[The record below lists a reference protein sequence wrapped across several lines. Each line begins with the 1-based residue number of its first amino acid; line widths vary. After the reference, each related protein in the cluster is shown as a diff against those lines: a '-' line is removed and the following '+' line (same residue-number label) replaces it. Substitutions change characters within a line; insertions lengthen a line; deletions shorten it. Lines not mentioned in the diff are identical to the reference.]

1 MGLEHD
7 AGVVEQL
14 MGEWNSL
21 RVTEAYRRVHFTLR
35 RDEALVRWREGGP
48 HDEIAS
54 HFVEHRFARGEQ
66 ALGEVRELED
76 RSDVA
81 FAQCRSDLDGAE
93 SLSKND
99 REKTLAQVR
108 DVASRALREEMRYHT
123 ALMGTFHHEVNELTT
138 FVDETLARI

>member
-21 RVTEAYRRVHFTLR
+21 RVTEAYRRVHFTLL
-35 RDEALVRWREGGP
+35 RDEAIVRWSESGP
-48 HDEIAS
+48 HDEIEV
-54 HFVEHRFARGEQ
+54 HFVEHRVSRGEH

-81 FAQCRSDLDGAE
+81 FAQCRSDLDGVE
-93 SLSKND
+93 SLSKKD
-99 REKTLAQVR
+99 RERTITRVR
-108 DVASRALREEMRYHT
+108 DVASRALREEMRYRT
-123 ALMGTFHHEVNELTT
+123 ALLGTLHHEVNELTT
-138 FVDETLARI
+138 FVDDSPPRI